1 MRSSPVL
8 AALGRPLPPGISTSS
23 PDMMTTGKGLTTGV
37 IPMGAGLNTAEIHDA
52 FMTGPENL
60 I

>member
-1 MRSSPVL
+1 M